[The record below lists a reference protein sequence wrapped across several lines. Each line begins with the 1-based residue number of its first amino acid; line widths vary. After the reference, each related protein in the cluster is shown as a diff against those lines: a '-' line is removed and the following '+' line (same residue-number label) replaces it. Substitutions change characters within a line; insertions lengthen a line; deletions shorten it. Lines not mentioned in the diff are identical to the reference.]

1 MCVFCFLFFIH
12 SLLDLLRFFLFIYFV
27 IYILFFFFSSRRRH
41 TRCALVTGVQT
52 CALPIFGVRRRGV
65 AEGEILEELVDLP
78 GLGRLEAGRVIGEQ
92 PHRIGDLPQRAE
104 FGRQARPVLPRA
116 AEGGKQRVVVGRQV
130 VPVETQRRIEDQAAV
145 GDADFVTREQTR
157 AGEVGARES
166 AGRKDFAE
174 GRDGAVAQAPLAR
187 LADVAAE
194 DEAVGD
200 SAGRKVGA
208 RVGGGADDAVFERV
222 EPGAVGGGGES
233 GRASSRDRV
242 CSARVGFGGRRI
254 IKNKQKKDHT

>member
-1 MCVFCFLFFIH
+1 MRISDWSSDVC
-12 SLLDLLRFFLFIYFV
+12 SSDL
-27 IYILFFFFSSRRRH
+27 
-41 TRCALVTGVQT
+41 
-52 CALPIFGVRRRGV
+52 
-65 AEGEILEELVDLP
+65 LP

-174 GRDGAVAQAPLAR
+174 GRDGAVAQAPRSEEHTSELQT
-187 LADVAAE
+187 LM
-194 DEAVGD
+194 
-200 SAGRKVGA
+200 RKSY
-208 RVGGGADDAVFERV
+208 AVF
-222 EPGAVGGGGES
+222 
-233 GRASSRDRV
+233 
-242 CSARVGFGGRRI
+242 C
-254 IKNKQKKDHT
+254 